1 MSIQVFDPTYA
12 SSGTVFDL
20 APRLDGL
27 RGKTVGLISNGKRG
41 TVQFFS
47 AMEKQL
53 LRDFGAARVI
63 IRTKGNYSAPMES
76 EILAEARS
84 WDVAFTGVGD

>member
-53 LRDFGAARVI
+53 LRDFRAARVI